1 MLEDSGEFS
10 NISGSR
16 PRYVLVR
23 RRMAQPKPQEMLST
37 KRVLCGDCK
46 TTGIITE
53 SIDSGFDEF
62 GRWGLTRGLPPSEKD
77 GAGQIASIRLPPLHS
92 GHRSGAPGL
101 AQDGGSFQRLRT
113 RSTFFLCLG
122 GDAQHFADRARKRL
136 RQVEAAEAH
145 PDAMDG
151 VQSADDCND
160 SQLIQMDEALAKL
173 GEHYP
178 QCSEM
183 VHLRFFVGLS
193 NQEIAKVLSSSE
205 RTVKRKLAFAKA
217 FLAKVLLKHSAGA
230 TP

>member
-1 MLEDSGEFS
+1 MDLAAGVLPEDYL
-10 NISGSR
+10 R
-16 PRYVLVR
+16 L
-23 RRMAQPKPQEMLST
+23 RRMARAKLRQYAYHHSIQATDLVHLAWLKMEDHST
-37 KRVLCGDCK
+37 
-46 TTGIITE
+46 
-53 SIDSGFDEF
+53 
-62 GRWGLTRGLPPSEKD
+62 PSDKEHFFSY
-77 GAGQIASIRLPPLHS
+77 ASVVMRNILV
-92 GHRSGAPGL
+92 
-101 AQDGGSFQRLRT
+101 
-113 RSTFFLCLG
+113 
-122 GDAQHFADRARKRL
+122 DRARKRL

-178 QCSEM
+178 QCSEI

>member
-1 MLEDSGEFS
+1 
-10 NISGSR
+10 
-16 PRYVLVR
+16 
-23 RRMAQPKPQEMLST
+23 MLST

-53 SIDSGFDEF
+53 SIDSGFDGF

-101 AQDGGSFQRLRT
+101 AQDGGSLNAFGQGALFSYASVVMRNILV
-113 RSTFFLCLG
+113 
-122 GDAQHFADRARKRL
+122 DRARKRL